1 MCTEGMHS
9 VQVSAEE
16 RREKKKVLFNRHACL
31 DTNNDRVHNHEIP
44 HVQSERYKAFNGV
57 LIRSCFLFGRGKERF
72 CVCWGEG
79 SGATAGRS
87 LFFTGKQ
94 SFGLSCIMTMQ

>member
-1 MCTEGMHS
+1 MHS

-44 HVQSERYKAFNGV
+44 YVQSERYKAFNGV

-87 LFFTGKQ
+87 LFLPENNLLGFHA
-94 SFGLSCIMTMQ
+94 L